1 MARVRCI
8 TEMGMGVDVH
18 GKDATKAAK
27 RAVSDA
33 IRHSSLGFFRML
45 GKTANDMFVDVT
57 IGVPNPEAVDT
68 AAVAKELPYGTVTVT
83 AGLQK
88 IFSSDPRLGFLAH
101 ARTVAAAPAAAISG
115 RLIFNDRLDAIV
127 AGSFIAS
134 FLLILVSSAHEWWL
148 VTTGRK
154 ARRDRPVEHA
164 RVLGILAGDEEDHRM
179 AA

>member
-45 GKTANDMFVDVT
+45 GKTAKDMFVDVT
-57 IGVPNPEAVDT
+57 IGVPDPGAVDT

-83 AGLQK
+83 AVMGGLK
-88 IFSSDPRLGFLAH
+88 VDDERG
-101 ARTVAAAPAAAISG
+101 G
-115 RLIFNDRLDAIV
+115 DAII
-127 AGSFIAS
+127 IANAAV
-134 FLLILVSSAHEWWL
+134 IVSLDDGAP
-148 VTTGRK
+148 G
-154 ARRDRPVEHA
+154 
-164 RVLGILAGDEEDHRM
+164 
-179 AA
+179 